1 MSEDTKLWA
10 TPPKPHQ
17 PLQERGDESALT
29 AETPPSLLFPA
40 DRVYEPYDTR
50 TRPESLILL
59 TAILPAQ
66 GAAYHQLHSYSF
78 DQHYGQS
85 FTLFYHFMRVDI
97 KGQRLAPV
105 IHAVI
110 SYKCAIIREWH
121 RDFYDPPTRGIAV
134 IESIIITPTGAEP

>member
-1 MSEDTKLWA
+1 MSQDTKLWA
-10 TPPKPHQ
+10 MPPKPHQ
-17 PLQERGDESALT
+17 PEESGDETALT

-40 DRVYEPYDTR
+40 DRVYVPYDTR
-50 TRPESLILL
+50 TRPETLILL

-66 GAAYHQLHSYSF
+66 GAAYHQLRNYSF
-78 DQHYGQS
+78 DQHYGQ
-85 FTLFYHFMRVDI
+85 FLTLFYPSMRVDI

-110 SYKCAIIREWH
+110 SFKCAIIREWH

-134 IESIIITPTGAEP
+134 IESVTITPMGAEP